1 MEHKEIVTMVLAI
14 ALVIIVIGVL
24 GMISRAAGNEDSVAD
39 PATTSELPPITRET
53 DIWDVIHEQQAA
65 ITATAAT
72 DSEQETVTDAVI
84 VTDEEGNPVTDEE
97 GNPVTE
103 SVVVTD
109 EDGNPVTVK
118 PVETDEEGNPITSE
132 AETETVTDSGMT
144 ADPYAPARTEIN
156 INPW

>member
-1 MEHKEIVTMVLAI
+1 MEHKEIVTMVLAV

-24 GMISRAAGNEDSVAD
+24 GMVTRNGGVEDSVAE
-39 PATTSELPPITRET
+39 PATTPELPPITRET
-53 DIWDVIHEQQAA
+53 DIWDLIREQQAA
-65 ITATAAT
+65 MTTTEAT
-72 DSEQETVTDAVI
+72 DAEEGTVTDTVI

-109 EDGNPVTVK
+109 EDGNPVTTETA
-118 PVETDEEGNPITSE
+118 ETDEDGNPITE
-132 AETETVTDSGMT
+132 ETETETVTDFEMA
-144 ADPYAPARTEIN
+144 ADPNAPARTEIN